1 MNLNYYPLFIS
12 LEIHHFPSE
21 SLNWT
26 DKEINIKYIRNTDT
40 TSQTA
45 LMVGLTGMLFFV
57 DIYISNITMTCCYS
71 VALSFFLLP
80 LCRKGRS
87 SELHT
92 FRKEMRPLREEG
104 CFSEQQ
110 KDPIA
115 WSKINCEIYM
125 SVPVSLHT
133 RYMGCPR
140 LHSWETRTDELF
152 LILFHGTRCTRKWK
166 LKCNLWMS
174 EHLEL
179 KHKMPNHVSP
189 EGDECGLQPT
199 RNTAAVGSTGAVCNR
214 KDEIA

>member
-21 SLNWT
+21 CLNWT

-71 VALSFFLLP
+71 VALSFYLLP

-92 FRKEMRPLREEG
+92 FK
-104 CFSEQQ
+104 
-110 KDPIA
+110 
-115 WSKINCEIYM
+115 
-125 SVPVSLHT
+125 
-133 RYMGCPR
+133 
-140 LHSWETRTDELF
+140 
-152 LILFHGTRCTRKWK
+152 RKWD
-166 LKCNLWMS
+166 LS
-174 EHLEL
+174 E
-179 KHKMPNHVSP
+179 KRDVFQN
-189 EGDECGLQPT
+189 
-199 RNTAAVGSTGAVCNR
+199 NR
-214 KDEIA
+214 KTQLHDLKLTGKSICLSQSPYTHAIWDAPGFIHERLGLMNYFSYFFMAPGAPGNENWSVTCECQNI